1 MDMFKIGA
9 VGLVGILLAIQMKAT
24 KAEYASYISLVTV
37 CIIFFAI
44 LSKMSVLLEAIKR
57 LQEIVPIQAVYVNTL
72 LKIIGIT
79 YVAEFSSNICKD
91 AGYQAVAGQIEVFG
105 KLSVLVVSMPI
116 LEALIEVIEGFL

>member
-1 MDMFKIGA
+1 MDMLKVGA
-9 VGLVGILLAIQMKAT
+9 LGLVGILLAIQLKTT

-37 CIIFFAI
+37 CIIFFSI
-44 LSKMSVLLEAIKR
+44 LSKMSVLLEAVKR
-57 LQEIVPIQAVYVNTL
+57 LQELVPVQAVYINTL

-79 YVAEFSSNICKD
+79 YIAEFSSNICKD

-116 LEALIEVIEGFL
+116 LEALIEVIESFL